1 MANGAD
7 EILRER
13 ADAASSIV
21 EELKS
26 NSVPEEIAHD
36 LLIGYTQAIEGY
48 YMEEWGARKVMIAA
62 GALAGTLNRYMEAKK
77 QEILKKG
84 YRNHSSSGSNE
95 QQEE

>member
-7 EILRER
+7 EILGER
-13 ADAASSIV
+13 AEAASSIV

-36 LLIGYTQAIEGY
+36 LLIGYTQAVEGY
-48 YMEEWGARKVMIAA
+48 YMEEWGARKVMIQA
-62 GALAGTLNRYMEAKK
+62 GCLPGSLNRYMEAKK
-77 QEILKKG
+77 KEILMKTN
-84 YRNHSSSGSNE
+84 RNHSASGSNE